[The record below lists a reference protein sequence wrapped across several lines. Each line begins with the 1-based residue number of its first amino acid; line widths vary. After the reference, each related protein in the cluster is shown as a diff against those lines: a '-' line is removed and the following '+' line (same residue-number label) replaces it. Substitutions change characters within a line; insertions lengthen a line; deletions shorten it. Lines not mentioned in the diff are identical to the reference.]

1 MKLVLVALWT
11 IVMCGVAGS
20 QEIAKGRAVA
30 VGPWQ
35 IDASFTEERK
45 FDRCVMRLTTADGI
59 EARFTREEGGLSLVL
74 TSPRWELEKGVTYPV
89 EFAAGPMKLK
99 ADVAASND
107 AVRISLT
114 DKNFNDAL
122 KRANRLEVRAARST
136 ITVPL
141 RKSAAAL
148 ARLDRCYETNNTAAD
163 TNPFAAPKP

>member
-1 MKLVLVALWT
+1 MKFVLVGLWT
-11 IVMCGVAGS
+11 IIMCGVAGS
-20 QEIAKGRAVA
+20 QESGKARTVA

-45 FDRCVMRLTTADGI
+45 FDRCVMSLTTADGI
-59 EARFTREEGGLSLVL
+59 EARFTREEGGLSFVL

-89 EFAAGPMKLK
+89 EFAAGSTKLK
-99 ADVAASND
+99 ADVAATNN

-114 DKNFNDAL
+114 DKTFNEAL
-122 KRANRLEVRAARST
+122 ERANRLEVRAARST

-148 ARLDRCYETNNTAAD
+148 ARLERCYATNNTAAE